1 MKMAMRMSLVAVFL
15 VLGLLAP
22 VLKAGDDNPYLKT
35 ARRKV
40 KTLGRRAAAEAR
52 EAAKRVPEGMV
63 MVSAGEFWMGCNPEV
78 DSECDADEKSGRKVY
93 LDAYLIDKTEVTV
106 EQYGRC
112 LRAGKCKKPMIGT
125 YFNWGKS
132 GSGRHPI
139 NGVDWND
146 AKSYCKWVDKRLPTE
161 AEWEKAARG
170 RDGRKYPWGNQK
182 ASCSYAVMDDRS
194 TKGSVGSETD
204 GCGTDGC
211 GEDRT
216 WAVCS
221 KERGNS
227 PYGLCDMAG
236 NVWEWVD
243 DWYGK
248 DYYSG
253 GPRRNP
259 GGPGSGKYRV
269 LRGGSWSDFTF
280 SMRASDRY
288 GVTPGTRSSVLGFRC
303 ARSAAR

>member
-1 MKMAMRMSLVAVFL
+1 MDIQRCEEGGDLMKKAMRILAVAL
-15 VLGLLAP
+15 VLG
-22 VLKAGDDNPYLKT
+22 VLVT
-35 ARRKV
+35 VV
-40 KTLGRRAAAEAR
+40 KAR
-52 EAAKRVPEGMV
+52 EAAKRVAEGMV
-63 MVSAGEFWMGCNPEV
+63 MVAAGEFWMGCNPKV
-78 DSECDADEKSGRKVY
+78 DSDCEADEKPGRKVY

-112 LRAGKCKKPMIGT
+112 VQAGGCKKPKTGK
-125 YFNWGKS
+125 YYNWGKS
-132 GSGRHPI
+132 GRGRHPI

-146 AKSYCKWVDKRLPTE
+146 AKSYCKWTGKRLPTE

-170 RDGRKYPWGNQK
+170 ADGRKYPWGKQK
-182 ASCSYAVMDDRS
+182 ASCRYAVMDDKS
-194 TKGSVGSETD
+194 TKGSAGDE
-204 GCGTDGC
+204 TDGC

-221 KERGNS
+221 KENGNS

-236 NVWEWVD
+236 NVWEWVE

-259 GGPGSGKYRV
+259 GGPGSGGERV
-269 LRGGSWSDFTF
+269 LRGGSWLSSTYGV
-280 SMRASDRY
+280 RASNRY
-288 GVTPGTRSSVLGFRC
+288 RDVPGTRDYYLGFRC
-303 ARSAAR
+303 VRPAAR